1 MSLRFQMVLGV
12 VMALSGCM
20 VGTGQH
26 GEGGTGT
33 PGGMAA
39 KLPPAPAGEA
49 TMGGN
54 LVRFEVD
61 GQDYA
66 FRTPEVRHS
75 RARVA
80 ENVVAQSFELANP
93 DNSLYARLVLNVA
106 DDAVDLSGEYAAVA
120 LDSQAQREKLG
131 VGEVVLAEETDP
143 VRGRRMLPSGSGVI
157 VVEHAQ
163 GRLKVRFSTG
173 GDGLFRDADA
183 SPVVGTLDFH
193 WRP

>member
-1 MSLRFQMVLGV
+1 MPLRYQWVLGV
-12 VMALSGCM
+12 VMAFSGC
-20 VGTGQH
+20 VGGPGQ
-26 GEGGTGT
+26 GGTGT
-33 PGGMAA
+33 PVGIAA
-39 KLPPAPAGEA
+39 ELPPAPDGEA

-80 ENVVAQSFELANP
+80 DHVVAQSFELANP

-106 DDAVDLSGEYAAVA
+106 DDTLDLSGEYAAVA
-120 LDSQAQREKLG
+120 LDSQAQRGKPG
-131 VGEVVLAEETDP
+131 VGEVVLAEETDL
-143 VRGRRMLPSGSGVI
+143 VRGRRMLPSGSGQI
-157 VVEHAQ
+157 VVEHAG

-173 GDGLFRDADA
+173 GDGLFRDAEA

-193 WRP
+193 WQP

>member
-1 MSLRFQMVLGV
+1 MVF
-12 VMALSGCM
+12 SGC
-20 VGTGQH
+20 VGAGGQ
-26 GEGGTGT
+26 GGAGASGAIA
-33 PGGMAA
+33 P
-39 KLPPAPAGEA
+39 KLPQAPAGEA

-80 ENVVAQSFELANP
+80 EHVVAQSFELANP

-106 DDAVDLSGEYAAVA
+106 DDVIDLSGEYAAVA
-120 LDSQAQREKLG
+120 LDDQAQREIPG
-131 VGEVVLAEETDP
+131 VGEVVLAEETDA

-157 VVEHAQ
+157 VVEHVD

-173 GDGLFRDADA
+173 GDGLFRDVGAK
-183 SPVVGTLDFH
+183 PVVGTLDFH